1 MKKSL
6 SKPKITTITN
16 ATAIT
21 TSDMI
26 IERKIETATEGLS
39 YNCFNFLHNKILPVN
54 KESAL
59 VICDY
64 ISSLRSEVNPSIG
77 YRKNV
82 IILLCNFLI
91 FFFKKMK
98 NLNPSRK

>member
-1 MKKSL
+1 MKKSQ
-6 SKPKITTITN
+6 SRPKITTITN

-64 ISSLRSEVNPSIG
+64 ISSLRVPPSEKRSLSKVLNNISHKPQLNMESG
-77 YRKNV
+77 CQF
-82 IILLCNFLI
+82 II
-91 FFFKKMK
+91 
-98 NLNPSRK
+98 P